1 MTTLKVCNYVVA
13 ILTFIIGGAIAWTS
27 YGYGIEMTVFG
38 PGPGFWPFILAIG
51 LIFVAFLIVFDTL
64 KHKEEFNQ
72 KEIVLLSPANIGV
85 YKMMLITGFYI
96 VLIYLAGFYVATFL
110 FMCTAMKLLGAKRI
124 STLLTVSLVF
134 LALVYVLFGQLLHIS
149 MPVSIFL
156 E

>member
-85 YKMMLITGFYI
+85 YKMMLITGGYI
-96 VLIYLAGFYVATFL
+96 VLIYLAGFYAATFL

-149 MPVSIFL
+149 MPVSIFM

>member
-27 YGYGIEMTVFG
+27 YGYGIDMTVFG
-38 PGPGFWPFILAIG
+38 PGPGFWPFILAVG

-64 KHKEEFNQ
+64 KHKEEFNK